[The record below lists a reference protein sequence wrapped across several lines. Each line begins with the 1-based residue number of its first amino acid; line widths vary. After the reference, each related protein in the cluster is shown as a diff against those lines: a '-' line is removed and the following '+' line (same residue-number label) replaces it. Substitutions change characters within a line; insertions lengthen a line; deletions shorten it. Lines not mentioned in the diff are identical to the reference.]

1 MLSARDDFDALD
13 QVDPFYLA
21 LLRARQRRFEDAAA
35 LCSDILAQNPYD
47 QAAWVTKA
55 KALTRQS
62 FLDDSEL
69 EEDGAGDLLLD
80 DNALAAAPR
89 PGTSLSR
96 PNSRGAAGGGA
107 DPGLRPMTATGRP
120 LSGFARPGTSSRPAT
135 GSMSLDRALQGA
147 RPGTSR
153 PATTLG
159 RQVRLGTA
167 SMQNSGGDSGVFIDV
182 GRLDLK
188 RYAARPAIAKAL
200 CDYLLYHEHNP
211 RAALEL
217 AAEATVACAFG
228 DWWWKARLGKCY
240 YQLGLFR
247 DAEKQFES
255 SLRQQD
261 MVITLLELGKVYLR
275 LDQPNTALERY
286 ERARDKF
293 PGDTQL
299 LVAAARV
306 HDMLNDVDRSVAVY
320 KDVLQLDA
328 SNIEAVA
335 CLAANYFYSDHPEV
349 ALRYYRR
356 LLQMDVHTAE
366 LWCNLGLCCFYA
378 SQYDL
383 TLSCFDRALA
393 LASDDCM
400 ADIWFNVGQVAVGIG
415 DLGLAYQAFKIAV
428 SVDSGHAEAFN
439 NLGVLELRKGN
450 LEQARANFQL
460 AESLADFMFE
470 PSYNRGAL
478 RLETVTVN
486 GWMDSPAHLFLICL
500 SVPASAARVQAGR
513 LPRRLHQGEP
523 RARRVPD
530 AQRLARA
537 QAATA
542 DLPHHALGSA
552 AVAEAVDGAASDER
566 KAIRPRQAGN
576 I

>member
-47 QAAWVTKA
+47 QAA
-55 KALTRQS
+55 
-62 FLDDSEL
+62 
-69 EEDGAGDLLLD
+69 
-80 DNALAAAPR
+80 
-89 PGTSLSR
+89 
-96 PNSRGAAGGGA
+96 
-107 DPGLRPMTATGRP
+107 P

-135 GSMSLDRALQGA
+135 GSMSLDRALQGT

-167 SMQNSGGDSGVFIDV
+167 SMQNSGGGDSGVFIDV

-306 HDMLNDVDRSVAVY
+306 HDMLNDVDHSVAVY

-328 SNIEAVA
+328 SNVEAVA

-470 PSYNRGAL
+470 PSYNRAL
-478 RLETVTVN
+478 LAYKLGDFHDAYTKVN
-486 GWMDSPAHLFLICL
+486 
-500 SVPASAARVQAGR
+500 R
-513 LPRRLHQGEP
+513 
-523 RARRVPD
+523 
-530 AQRLARA
+530 
-537 QAATA
+537 
-542 DLPHHALGSA
+542 ALGA
-552 AVAEAVDGAASDER
+552 YPTHSDSLEL
-566 KAIRPRQAGN
+566 KRQLQTFLTML
-576 I
+576 

>member
-1 MLSARDDFDALD
+1 M
-13 QVDPFYLA
+13 
-21 LLRARQRRFEDAAA
+21 
-35 LCSDILAQNPYD
+35 
-47 QAAWVTKA
+47 TKT
-55 KALTRQS
+55 KALTHQS
-62 FLDDSEL
+62 YIDDSEL
-69 EEDGAGDLLLD
+69 EEDGAADLLMD
-80 DNALAAAPR
+80 DNVLASMPR
-89 PGTSLSR
+89 PGTSLNR
-96 PNSRGAAGGGA
+96 PNTRAGAGGA
-107 DPGLRPMTATGRP
+107 DPGLHPMTASGRP
-120 LSGFARPGTSSRPAT
+120 LSGFARPGTSSRPGT
-135 GSMSLDRALQGA
+135 GSMSVDRALQGS

-167 SMQNSGGDSGVFIDV
+167 SMQQLEGSGVFIDV
-182 GRLDLK
+182 NRLDLK

-200 CDYLLYHEHNP
+200 VDYLLYHEHNP
-211 RAALEL
+211 RKVLEL
-217 AAEATVACAFG
+217 AAEATVAADYK

-255 SLRQQD
+255 SLRNQE

-275 LDQPNTALERY
+275 LDQPNTVLERY
-286 ERARDKF
+286 EKARDRF

-299 LVAAARV
+299 LVATARV
-306 HDMLNDVDRSVAVY
+306 HDMLNNMDKSVAVY

-335 CLAANYFYSDHPEV
+335 CLASNYFYSDHPEV

-356 LLQMDVHTAE
+356 LLQMDVATAE

-400 ADIWFNVGQVAVGIG
+400 ADVWYNIGQVAVGIG

-428 SVDSGHAEAFN
+428 SVDANHAESYN

-470 PSYNRGAL
+470 PSYNRGACS
-478 RLETVTVN
+478 RE
-486 GWMDSPAHLFLICL
+486 CL
-500 SVPASAARVQAGR
+500 V
-513 LPRRLHQGEP
+513 
-523 RARRVPD
+523 
-530 AQRLARA
+530 
-537 QAATA
+537 
-542 DLPHHALGSA
+542 
-552 AVAEAVDGAASDER
+552 VAKWG
-566 KAIRPRQAGN
+566 
-576 I
+576 